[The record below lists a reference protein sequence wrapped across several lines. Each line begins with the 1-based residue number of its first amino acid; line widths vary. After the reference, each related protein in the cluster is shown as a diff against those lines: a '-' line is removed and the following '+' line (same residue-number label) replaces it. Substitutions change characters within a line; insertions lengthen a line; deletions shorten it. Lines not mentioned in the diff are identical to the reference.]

1 MAERKAKKDEAVA
14 EKPETIEKATEVA
27 VEVKNK
33 PVNRQ
38 AFVARKLRAIND
50 MPNAA
55 KARRLAARVLNN
67 F

>member
-1 MAERKAKKDEAVA
+1 MARAKKDEVVETPEVIEEAA
-14 EKPETIEKATEVA
+14 EA
-27 VEVKNK
+27 VEAVEKK
-33 PVNRQ
+33 PVDRQ

>member
-1 MAERKAKKDEAVA
+1 MARAKKDEVVETPEIIEEAAEAVEA
-14 EKPETIEKATEVA
+14 VEEKPVD
-27 VEVKNK
+27 
-33 PVNRQ
+33 RQ

>member
-1 MAERKAKKDEAVA
+1 MAEKKAKKDDIVIEEAAEAVVEA
-14 EKPETIEKATEVA
+14 KEKPVD
-27 VEVKNK
+27 
-33 PVNRQ
+33 RQ

>member
-1 MAERKAKKDEAVA
+1 MARAKKDEVVETPEIIEEAAEAV
-14 EKPETIEKATEVA
+14 VA
-27 VEVKNK
+27 VEKK
-33 PVNRQ
+33 PVDRQ

>member
-1 MAERKAKKDEAVA
+1 MARAKKDEVVETPEVIKEAAEAV
-14 EKPETIEKATEVA
+14 VA
-27 VEVKNK
+27 VEKK
-33 PVNRQ
+33 PVDRQ

>member
-1 MAERKAKKDEAVA
+1 MARAKKDEVVETPEIIEEAAEAV
-14 EKPETIEKATEVA
+14 VA
-27 VEVKNK
+27 VEEK
-33 PVNRQ
+33 PVDRQ